1 MKYILVLLSGL
12 LVGCAVPQVGDSHD
26 RVNERRHQAMLAQL
40 EQLQQSGDS
49 TSVETSRITESEQFY
64 VPPLAAVR
72 DDQPSWFSQP
82 QSSNFHDV
90 PAQVALAEVMTPSAL
105 SYQFLTPRLADA
117 LVSTPTTRTVGA
129 FIQALERATGWHIEV
144 DEDGIAVSEFRVAE
158 FDVAFLTGDTNF
170 FLGNKGQ
177 QNGTSQRA
185 TNSQA
190 QSLNSTNE
198 QFLNFS
204 SSALSVWTDLDRAL
218 RLLLSEAGQLS
229 INQSSTSVLVRDY
242 PHHVASI
249 ERYLEQQN
257 ERLTRQVA
265 IEVQIL
271 DVTFTDEEQFS
282 VDWQALLQT
291 AGGEGVLGLTSAAIS
306 GIGGADGAQLS
317 WQQQQ
322 GRAAGSKVF
331 LEALEQQG
339 LVRMNNHPRVVSLN
353 NQIAKILLEDNAT
366 YLAAAGSTAT
376 ANVGTTE
383 LLEPGVVTTGFE
395 LYVLPSIGDDEVILQ
410 LSTELSDLE
419 RIDEVR
425 SGQQLIQTPHTKRK
439 KFFMKALIR
448 NGQTLLLSGLRNER
462 EQWLEQ
468 KSWLSTLLGGG
479 HAQQQR
485 HSETLVLLTP
495 RIVERANP

>member
-1 MKYILVLLSGL
+1 MKYFLVLTSSL
-12 LVGCAVPQVGDSHD
+12 LVGCSLPQFGAYDD
-26 RVNERRHQAMLAQL
+26 TATERRQHALLAQL
-40 EQLQQSGDS
+40 ESYQQDERLQLP
-49 TSVETSRITESEQFY
+49 EFSRVTESNRFF
-64 VPPLAAVR
+64 VPKLPVTAKDR
-72 DDQPSWFSQP
+72 PSWYSQP
-82 QSSNFHDV
+82 QASGFREV
-90 PAQVALAEVMTPSAL
+90 PAEIALAEVL
-105 SYQFLTPRLADA
+105 SPLGITYQFLTPRLADA
-117 LVSTPTTRTVGA
+117 LISTETTRTVGE
-129 FIQALERATGWHIEV
+129 FMQALERTTGWHIAV
-144 DEDGIAVSEFRVAE
+144 NQQGIELSEFRVAE

-177 QNGTSQRA
+177 QSGGSQR
-185 TNSQA
+185 TGNA
-190 QSLNSTNE
+190 QSQPLNSTNE
-198 QFLNFS
+198 QYLNFS

-218 RLLLSEAGQLS
+218 RLLLSDAGQLS

-242 PHHVASI
+242 PHHVGAI

-282 VDWQALLQT
+282 VDWQALVQT
-291 AGGEGVLGLTSAAIS
+291 AGGEGVLGLTAAAVS
-306 GIGGADGAQLS
+306 GIGGADGAQIS

-322 GRAAGSKVF
+322 GRASGSTVF

-395 LYVLPSIGDDEVILQ
+395 LYVLPSIGANEVILQ

-439 KFFMKALIR
+439 KFFMKALIQD
-448 NGQTLLLSGLRNER
+448 GQTLLLSGLRNER

-479 HAQQQR
+479 HAKQQR

-495 RIVERANP
+495 RIVERAQL

>member
-1 MKYILVLLSGL
+1 MKHLGLMVSIL
-12 LVGCAVPQVGDSHD
+12 LVGCAMPQRGERADTERVD
-26 RVNERRHQAMLAQL
+26 RQRTLLAHLEKYKHADQMSL
-40 EQLQQSGDS
+40 EQSN
-49 TSVETSRITESEQFY
+49 SVTETNQFY
-64 VPPLAAVR
+64 VPPLASVD
-72 DDQPSWFSQP
+72 DDQPSWFAQP
-82 QSSNFHDV
+82 QSSGFRDV
-90 PAQVALAEVMTPSAL
+90 PAHIALTEVL
-105 SYQFLTPRLADA
+105 SPVGVTYQFHTPQLADA
-117 LVSTPTTRTVGA
+117 LISTERSQTLGD
-129 FIQALERATGWHIEV
+129 FIRALERSTGWYIAADQQGIE
-144 DEDGIAVSEFRVAE
+144 ISEFRVAE
-158 FDVAFLTGDTNF
+158 FDVSFLAGDTDF
-170 FLGNKGQ
+170 FLGNSGQ
-177 QNGTSQRA
+177 QNGRSQMASNSRA
-185 TNSQA
+185 QPLS
-190 QSLNSTNE
+190 STNE

-204 SSALSVWTDLDRAL
+204 SSDLSVWSDLDRAL
-218 RLLLSEAGQLS
+218 RLLLSESGQLS

-242 PHHVASI
+242 PHHVAAV
-249 ERYLEQQN
+249 ERYLKQQN
-257 ERLTRQVA
+257 ERLTRQVT

-282 VDWQALLQT
+282 VDWQALVQT
-291 AGGEGVLGLTSAAIS
+291 AGGEGVLGLTAAAVR
-306 GIGGADGAQLS
+306 GIGSTDGAQIS

-331 LEALEQQG
+331 LEALKQQG
-339 LVRMNNHPRVVSLN
+339 LVRMSNHPRVVSLN

-439 KFFMKALIR
+439 KFFMKALIKD
-448 NGQTLLLSGLRNER
+448 GQTLLLSGLRNER

-479 HAQQQR
+479 HANLQR

-495 RIVERANP
+495 RIVAQVQP